1 MFVLKKTYEALRVEW
16 DNLKTQCKVLS
27 SKNGNLS
34 SELDSVYE
42 QLRILENE
50 NNNKLKYFDYLEKE
64 KKLGNLGNVLSY
76 KDFVH
81 NFIVVPKKVI
91 PPVYKNSDVPPPL
104 NYTPPPPLSY
114 IDFTVDKGGNFT
126 QLEQAINEVKECIEE
141 KSKNGSVNFIYTDYD
156 TKCKIEDSISSY
168 SPSSY
173 SNSSDD
179 SSSSPSSSYSSS
191 D

>member
-1 MFVLKKTYEALRVEW
+1 MFVLKKTYEALQLEW
-16 DNLKTQCKVLS
+16 AKFKHQCEILSIKIANLT
-27 SKNGNLS
+27 

-42 QLRILENE
+42 TLRILENE

-91 PPVYKNSDVPPPL
+91 PPVYKNSDVLPFT
-104 NYTPPPPLSY
+104 NYTSPSSSVGY
-114 IDFTVDKGGNFT
+114 IDFTLEKSGNYIH
-126 QLEQAINEVKECIEE
+126 LEQITNNVSECKED
-141 KSKNGSVNFIYTDYD
+141 KTKNSRVDIVYTDYE
-156 TKCKIEDSISSY
+156 TKCKIEDTNSY
-168 SPSSY
+168 PSY
-173 SNSSDD
+173 SNSNDD
-179 SSSSPSSSYSSS
+179 SSCTSSSSYSSS